1 MNLPELCS
9 RPLYPLFTDTQS
21 VRFYWQQHASIDA
34 RTSLPGVLVGIEL
47 SHAGKEKAEEK
58 GKKKKSDGSLF
69 SNSWQENWTL
79 GVEVD
84 FVLSFDAGVPSRK
97 RAIATKRQ

>member
-1 MNLPELCS
+1 M
-9 RPLYPLFTDTQS
+9 
-21 VRFYWQQHASIDA
+21 
-34 RTSLPGVLVGIEL
+34 LVEIEL
-47 SHAGKEKAEEK
+47 SHAGGKKAEEK
-58 GKKKKSDGSLF
+58 EKKKSDGSLF

-84 FVLSFDAGVPSRK
+84 FVLRFDAGVPSTK